1 MPRSRISARR
11 WARSLGPES
20 PVNAAMAGLFHTI
33 ESGSYDCSDIS
44 HACPLVDMSLGG
56 KAFSKPRLSF
66 LITPVVDGGGAVGD
80 EFAHVNSCCRSEP
93 QYDRPEEGE
102 SMYSQSSDRLLDP
115 QHDEKLG
122 FQPGAIPE
130 ERRILVQA
138 MPPHAPVT
146 NLPKS
151 TASQRRKRSG
161 VPYHFCKNTN
171 YHLRMRQKRTEDYI
185 RRAATQKAHVS
196 SATAEIPEVQ
206 NDRLTPEQLAEL
218 QEVIETYREQ
228 ISWDPND
235 IGCLSPE

>member
-1 MPRSRISARR
+1 MHQLP
-11 WARSLGPES
+11 
-20 PVNAAMAGLFHTI
+20 
-33 ESGSYDCSDIS
+33 
-44 HACPLVDMSLGG
+44 
-56 KAFSKPRLSF
+56 
-66 LITPVVDGGGAVGD
+66 
-80 EFAHVNSCCRSEP
+80 
-93 QYDRPEEGE
+93 
-102 SMYSQSSDRLLDP
+102 
-115 QHDEKLG
+115 
-122 FQPGAIPE
+122 
-130 ERRILVQA
+130 
-138 MPPHAPVT
+138 

-151 TASQRRKRSG
+151 TASQRRKQSG

-196 SATAEIPEVQ
+196 SATAKIPEVQ